1 MTRRLQRSSTLA
13 FLSTLC
19 LVQAGCSSK
28 DSATAPPPFTPPTH
42 FAVFTSTRDGT
53 HNYITDLDG
62 SGAAKFV
69 IGTASGI
76 VDRRPSITASAVL
89 LVYQSAP
96 GRGGSEDVFGFN
108 RTSGSVIDDS
118 NVNTT
123 ANETDPYVSLDGQR
137 VAFVRD
143 TLGQKRIRLY
153 DTQNLRFIPLPNLPG
168 AGGNDWQPALDG
180 VGGRIA
186 FVSDRNGNADVFV
199 YDVGTQSLRVL
210 PLLVSA
216 GDDVEPSVSG
226 NARFI
231 GFASNRSGGL
241 GGYDLLMLDMN
252 TNLLVTLTA
261 NSAANDRDPSV
272 SSDGNRIHFVSDRA
286 GGTGGRDLWLYTHT
300 AGSVTRV
307 TNQNS
312 TAEDYDPV
320 IVWP

>member
-1 MTRRLQRSSTLA
+1 MTRRIQLFYSLA
-13 FLSTLC
+13 VLIALGFAQT
-19 LVQAGCSSK
+19 GCSKST
-28 DSATAPPPFTPPTH
+28 TAPPPVAPPVH

-69 IGTASGI
+69 ISTASGV
-76 VDRRPSITASAVL
+76 VDRHPSINESGSL
-89 LVYQSAP
+89 LVFQSSP

-108 RTSGSVIDDS
+108 RSSGSVIDDS

-123 ANETDPYVSLDGQR
+123 ANETEPYLSLDGQR

-153 DTQNLRFIPLPNLPG
+153 DTQNLLLIPLPNLPG
-168 AGGNDWQPALDG
+168 ASGNDWQPALDG
-180 VGGRIA
+180 TGSRIA

-199 YDVGTQSLRVL
+199 YDVGTQTLRTL

-226 NARFI
+226 NGRYVA
-231 GFASNRSGGL
+231 FASDRSGGL
-241 GGYDLLMLDMN
+241 GGYDVLMLDMN
-252 TNLLVTLTA
+252 TNQLVTLTA
-261 NSAANDRDPSV
+261 NSTSNDRDPSV
-272 SSDGNRIHFVSDRA
+272 SSDGSRIHFVSDRA
-286 GGTGGRDLWLYTHT
+286 GGAGGRDLWLYNHA
-300 AGSVTRV
+300 AGTVVRV